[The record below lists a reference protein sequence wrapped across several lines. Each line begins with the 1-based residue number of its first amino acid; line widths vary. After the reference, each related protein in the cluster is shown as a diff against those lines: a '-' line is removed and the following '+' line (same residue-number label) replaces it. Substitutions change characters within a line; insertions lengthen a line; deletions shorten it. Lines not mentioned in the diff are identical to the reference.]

1 MSILISQISEIS
13 NIKRYQKLKIK
24 SIDNTF
30 NIAS

>member
-13 NIKRYQKLKIK
+13 NIKTYQKLKIK